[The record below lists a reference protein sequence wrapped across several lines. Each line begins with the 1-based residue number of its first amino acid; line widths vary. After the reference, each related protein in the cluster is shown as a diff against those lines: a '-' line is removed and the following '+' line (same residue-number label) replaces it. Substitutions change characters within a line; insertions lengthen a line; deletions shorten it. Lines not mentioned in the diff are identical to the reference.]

1 MSGRKFVQNPGPT
14 NIPDA
19 VLEAFRRPAMDF
31 DAPEFIELI
40 DGIWAELP
48 VLFGGAHGVVML
60 TAVGHGA
67 WESALVNILAPGDR
81 ALFVAGGLFGQVWG
95 ATARTLGYDAVIAD
109 SGDLRRAPDPEM
121 VHDALAAD
129 HEHRIKAVCVAQTET
144 STGSVIDVASFRAA
158 IDRVNH
164 PAFFV
169 VDAIGSFASEPMRMA
184 DWDIDVV
191 LAASQ
196 KALMM
201 PPGLAFCAFS
211 ERALERSR
219 ERPTPS
225 AYWAWPPR
233 LNQERSYMRFGG
245 TPPEQHV
252 YALRAALDLIREE
265 GGVDAVAARHRFYAA
280 AVHACVE
287 AWGKEGPW
295 ELNVVDPSERAAAV
309 TCVRT
314 GDIDAEEL
322 RAVAR
327 DRFDVSV
334 GGGMLDMFGRAF
346 RIGHLGELNEPMLLG
361 ALGGVEAAMDR
372 LGHPHGP
379 GLSVAAA
386 ALAERA

>member
-1 MSGRKFVQNPGPT
+1 MSGWKFVQNPGPT

-48 VLFGGAHGVVML
+48 ALFGGAHGVVVL
-60 TAVGHGA
+60 TSVGHGA
-67 WESALVNILAPGDR
+67 WESGLVNILAPGDR
-81 ALFVAGGLFGQVWG
+81 ALFVSGGLFGQAWG
-95 ATARTLGYDAVIAD
+95 TTAQTLGYDATITPIA
-109 SGDLRRAPDPEM
+109 DLRRAPEPEV
-121 VHDALAAD
+121 VHEALVAD
-129 HEHRIKAVCVAQTET
+129 RGHRVKAVCVAQTET
-144 STGSVIDVASFRAA
+144 STGSVVDVAAFREA
-158 IDRVNH
+158 IDEADH

-169 VDAIGSFASEPMRMA
+169 VDAIGSFATEPMHMRE
-184 DWDIDVV
+184 WKVDVV

-211 ERALERSR
+211 ERALDRAR

-233 LNQERSYMRFGG
+233 MNQERSYMRFGG
-245 TPPEQHV
+245 TPPEQHI
-252 YALRAALDLIREE
+252 YALRAAMDLIEEE
-265 GGVDAVAARHRFYAA
+265 GGIDAVVARHRAYAE

-295 ELNVVDPSERAAAV
+295 ELNVVDPAERAAAV

-314 GDIDAEEL
+314 GDIDAEEI
-322 RAVAR
+322 RSVSR
-327 DRFDVSV
+327 DRFGVSV
-334 GGGMLDMFGRAF
+334 GAGMLDLMGRAF
-346 RIGHLGELNEPMLLG
+346 RIGHLGDLNEPMLLG
-361 ALGGVEAAMDR
+361 ALGGIEAAMDH

-379 GLSVAAA
+379 GVAAA
-386 ALAERA
+386 VAALAAHP